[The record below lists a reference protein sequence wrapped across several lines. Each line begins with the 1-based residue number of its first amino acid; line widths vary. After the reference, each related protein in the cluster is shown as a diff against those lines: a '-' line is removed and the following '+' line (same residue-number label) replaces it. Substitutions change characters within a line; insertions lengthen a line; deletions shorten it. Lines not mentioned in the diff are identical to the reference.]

1 MITKVA
7 KSELSGP
14 VLKSTYC
21 QDEEKACWKVR
32 AVEKY
37 FYDILPRW
45 RKSMFKV
52 RTAQT
57 LNEQYC
63 TSVLGQKHFH
73 FSFPNHDYWL
83 RMIMLTIMIYIF
95 VETIAPNTTFFIIW
109 TFSGGQQPTHNVQK
123 AVVVKHWQKAKHQL
137 KRNMKLKR
145 THWIWPSS
153 RLNFP
158 ALFWIW
164 SLFTGCPHFR
174 ATKSKSTAQILGSG
188 VFTEISRDA

>member
-1 MITKVA
+1 MITKVT
-7 KSELSGP
+7 KSGLSGP
-14 VLKSTYC
+14 STYF

-37 FYDILPRW
+37 LYDILPRW

-52 RTAQT
+52 RAVQT
-57 LNEQYC
+57 LNKQYC

-95 VETIAPNTTFFIIW
+95 LETFAPNATFFIIW
-109 TFSGGQQPTHNVQK
+109 TFRGGQQPTHTVQK
-123 AVVVKHWQKAKHQL
+123 AVVVKHWEKAKHQL

-145 THWIWPSS
+145 THWDGSDHLVDWISLPSFEFRPSS
-153 RLNFP
+153 PDVHIFGRQKANPRLRF
-158 ALFWIW
+158 
-164 SLFTGCPHFR
+164 
-174 ATKSKSTAQILGSG
+174 
-188 VFTEISRDA
+188 